1 MSTAGGLYMA
11 VERALAAG
19 CEAFQIFAR
28 NPRSWRTRPLEPEAA
43 ERFTSA
49 RDASGLSPLVVHTS
63 YLINM
68 SSPDDV
74 IFTKSCTLFKEEL
87 TLAETLGAE
96 YLVTH
101 LGTPKGGGRGLAM
114 RQVKKAL
121 NEVKRAGINKNTTI
135 LFENSAHKG
144 MTGADIEEIGEV
156 IEIALNEG
164 LKAGMCFDTCHGFA
178 AGYPMK
184 DKTTAEA
191 LARAIQEAVGPG
203 GLRLI
208 HLNDSK
214 GEAGSGV
221 DRHANIG
228 EGCIKQ
234 AAMKAF
240 LSAEGIKGVPII
252 LETPKKETNDDI
264 KNLQAVRR
272 LLGKPLKRGTSKDK
286 KYKITGRIQ
295 KNV

>member
-1 MSTAGGLYMA
+1 MIATPLGCHMSTAGGLYKS

-19 CEAFQIFAR
+19 CKAFQIFAR
-28 NPRSWRTRPLEPEAA
+28 NPRSWQTRPLEPEAA

-49 RDASGLSPLVVHTS
+49 RDASGLYPLVVHTS
-63 YLINM
+63 YLINL

-74 IFTKSCTLFKEEL
+74 IFSKSRTLFKEEL
-87 TLAETLGAE
+87 TLAETLGAD

-101 LGTPKGGGRGLAM
+101 LGTPKGRGRGVAM
-114 RQVKKAL
+114 EQVKKAL
-121 NEVKRAGINKNTTI
+121 NDVKRAEINKNTTI

-156 IEIALNEG
+156 IEIALAEG
-164 LKAGMCFDTCHGFA
+164 LKAGMCFDTCHGFS

-184 DKTTAEA
+184 DKKTADA
-191 LARAIQEAVGPG
+191 LARTIQEAVGPG

-228 EGCIKQ
+228 EGCINKT
-234 AAMKAF
+234 AMTAF
-240 LSAEGIKGVPII
+240 LSAEGIFGVPII
-252 LETPKKETNDDI
+252 LETPKKEADDDI

-272 LLGKPLKRGTSKDK
+272 LLGRTLKNGALKDK
-286 KYKITGRIQ
+286 KI
-295 KNV
+295 